1 MSLEIFAE
9 NKNDVYLQRIKRWF
23 FDIKYCLVK
32 QLSCIYNKYHCLSGV
47 CGTHGNKS
55 GPVIGLVREA
65 HPVG

>member
-1 MSLEIFAE
+1 M
-9 NKNDVYLQRIKRWF
+9 KNIDFLKYCCLNKRWF

-55 GPVIGLVREA
+55 GPVTGLVREA
-65 HPVG
+65 CPVC